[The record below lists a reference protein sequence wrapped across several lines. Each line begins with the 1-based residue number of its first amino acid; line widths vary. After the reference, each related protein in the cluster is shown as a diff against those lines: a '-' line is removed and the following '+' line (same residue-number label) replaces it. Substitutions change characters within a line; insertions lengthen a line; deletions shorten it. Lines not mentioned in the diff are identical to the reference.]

1 MRTLTFGGDL
11 LLTLL
16 LHVGA
21 AASICAW
28 LARSATFRKVLFTE
42 LRDSDQKLKLMLFV
56 TPPLAFGVF
65 LRIVGQPYRAA
76 DLMLE
81 GSFLLGLL
89 GGRVV
94 GPLGGSIIS
103 LPAFAHREWLSMP
116 VAAAAGLVGGLIRQT
131 LPNTEEIWRLGP
143 YTFLNTPRWLV
154 RVIRRKK
161 VTWEMLPLGSIIVL
175 ELARQALG
183 HATKIR
189 WLFYL
194 DAGKSWGLALILLS
208 TVMAV
213 AVPLKIWSNTRLEM
227 NLEQHQQL
235 LLKARMD
242 ALTAQIN
249 PHFLFNTLNTV
260 SSLIRYDPDMARG
273 VVIKLS
279 NILRRLLRKH
289 ETFVP
294 LQEELDFIDDYL
306 DIEIARFGRD
316 NLAVHKKISDDT
328 LEAFVPSML
337 LQPMV
342 ENALKHGLA
351 AKLGGG
357 ELTIHTELHDGRL
370 IVAIEDNGVGI
381 SKERMAQ
388 VFQDGI
394 GISNVHERLRVLYG
408 ADFRMDIES
417 KEGEGTRIRIE
428 IPELVPA
435 ASDSSAIFPTTKI

>member
-1 MRTLTFGGDL
+1 MNTLTYGGDL

-56 TPPLAFGVF
+56 TPPLFAGVL
-65 LRIVGQPYRAA
+65 LRLVGQPYRAA

-81 GSFLLGLL
+81 GSFLLGVL

-103 LPAFAHREWLSMP
+103 LPAFMHHEWLAMP
-116 VAAAAGLVGGLIRQT
+116 VAATAGLVGGLIRQFM
-131 LPNTEEIWRLGP
+131 PNTEEIWKLGP
-143 YTFLNTPRWLV
+143 YTFLSTPRWLV
-154 RVIRRKK
+154 RFLRGKR
-161 VTWEMLPLGSIIVL
+161 VTWEIVLLSAVIVL

-183 HATKIR
+183 HATKPQ
-189 WLFYL
+189 WLFYFHTE
-194 DAGKSWGLALILLS
+194 KSWELALVLLS
-208 TVMAV
+208 TLMAV
-213 AVPLKIWSNTRLEM
+213 AVPMKIWNNTRTEM

-260 SSLIRYDPDMARG
+260 SSLIRYDPDTARG

-306 DIEIARFGRD
+306 DIEVARFGHD
-316 NLAVHKKISDDT
+316 NLSIHKQIDENT
-328 LEAFVPSML
+328 LDAFVPSML

-351 AKLGGG
+351 AKLGAG
-357 ELTIHTELHDGRL
+357 ELTIRTQSHDGRL
-370 IVAIEDNGVGI
+370 IIAIEDNGAGI
-381 SKERMAQ
+381 PRERMAQ
-388 VFQDGI
+388 VFEDGI

-408 ADFRMDIES
+408 ADFRMDIS
-417 KEGEGTRIRIE
+417 SREGEGTRIRIE
-428 IPELVPA
+428 IPELVPNETERPVILP
-435 ASDSSAIFPTTKI
+435 ASNS